1 MQTLIEAF
9 EQGPARLRA
18 AVTGVSDELLRFK
31 PAPEKW
37 SILEVVVHLVD
48 TEIVVAQRL
57 YQTIA
62 ENRPP
67 IVPFDQDA
75 WANRLSYRDADLE
88 EELALFEALRRR
100 TASRLRKLTAE
111 DWDRVGD
118 RAGQPVTVRE
128 LVEKFTAHVDRHIAQ
143 IERNKAAY
151 AGRTAGWGEGI

>member
-18 AVTGVSDELLRFK
+18 AVAGVSDELLRFK

-62 ENRPP
+62 EQRPP

-100 TASRLRKLTAE
+100 TAGRLPPTGTGRETGPGSR
-111 DWDRVGD
+111 
-118 RAGQPVTVRE
+118 
-128 LVEKFTAHVDRHIAQ
+128 
-143 IERNKAAY
+143 
-151 AGRTAGWGEGI
+151 